1 MNARAVS
8 SLAKAVLLAPLKKV
22 APNGVREAALL
33 LAAQVLGVAHKTNRS
48 GNNMSQR

>member
-1 MNARAVS
+1 VKSSPALALLKRIVTAPVRA
-8 SLAKAVLLAPLKKV
+8 V

-33 LAAQVLGVAHKTNRS
+33 AAAKLLGVAHKTNPS